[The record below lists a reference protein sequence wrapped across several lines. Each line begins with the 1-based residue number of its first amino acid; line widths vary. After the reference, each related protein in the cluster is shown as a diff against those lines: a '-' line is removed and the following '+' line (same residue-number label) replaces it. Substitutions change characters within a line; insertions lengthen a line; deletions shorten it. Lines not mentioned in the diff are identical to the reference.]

1 MKKILLFA
9 VFCGGVYFSQAQAQL
24 KTPNPSVAQT
34 IKQEFALTSIEVS
47 YARPSMRGRRIM
59 GDLVPYG
66 AIWRT
71 GANNATTISFADDV
85 IIGGKT
91 VPAGKY
97 GLLTIPGASEWT
109 IIISKQTNVTS
120 PAAYKQDQDVVRVTA
135 TANQLPFPIETFMIL
150 FENATSNSIDLMMA
164 WENTVVSFPISME
177 VDSKVMAQID
187 QAMKAEKPPYF
198 QAAMYYLQN
207 GKDVAKAAEWLDK
220 ATKAEPNAFWVWHQK
235 ANALAKLGKKAEA
248 VAAAKKSIELAKAA
262 QNNDYVE
269 LNNKLLATLN

>member
-9 VFCGGVYFSQAQAQL
+9 VFCGGVYFSQAQL

-34 IKQEFALTSIEVS
+34 IKQEFALTNIELS
-47 YARPSMRGRRIM
+47 YSRPSMKGRRIM

-66 AIWRT
+66 AVWRT

-97 GLLTIPGASEWT
+97 GLLSIPGASEWT

-135 TANQLPFPIETFMIL
+135 AANQLPFPIETFMFL
-150 FENATSNSIDLMMA
+150 FENVTSNSIDLMMA
-164 WENTVVSFPISME
+164 WENTVVSFPIRME

-187 QAMKAEKPPYF
+187 QAMKGDKPPYF

-207 GKDVAKAAEWLDK
+207 GKDVAKAADWLDK
-220 ATKAEPNAFWVWHQK
+220 ATKADPNAFWVWHQK
-235 ANALAKLGKKAEA
+235 ASALAKLGKKAEA
-248 VAAAKKSIELAKAA
+248 IAAAKKSIELAKAA